1 MNKAQLVKVLYT
13 SLNNQVSM
21 PECEVALETV
31 LSAITDVVAS
41 GEPVKISSFGQFY
54 QGCRAACTKTN
65 PKNPSL
71 VVEVPTKKVF
81 KFKPYSAVREQ
92 VNS

>member
-13 SLNNQVSM
+13 SLNQQVSM

-31 LSAITDVVAS
+31 LTAITDVVAT
-41 GEPVKISSFGQFY
+41 GEPVKIHSFGQFFL
-54 QGCRAACTKTN
+54 GGRKACTKTN

-71 VVEVPTKKVF
+71 IVDVPAKKVF